1 MSDLGAVS
9 ALGNSPPVILSYLN
23 AMNEYKASD
32 MYLTVGFPPSLRG
45 DKELISLADQ
55 VLTPENINE
64 ILNAILTNRQKRD
77 FEVNMELNT
86 ALDMG
91 VHGRFRINVL
101 RQRQF
106 PALVIRRITSEIPSF
121 EALKL
126 PKIIEKLVME
136 KRGLILVTGMTGSG
150 KSTTLAAMIDHRNR
164 NTAGHIITI
173 EDPIE
178 FFHEHKGCVVTQ
190 REVGVDTESFA
201 MAMKNSLRQRPDVI
215 LVGEIRDREV
225 MEQALSI
232 AETGHLCLAT
242 IHTNNSYQAI
252 ERIVNLF
259 PEDYHN
265 QIRLNLSMNLKGI
278 ISQRL
283 LPSQMGGMA
292 PAIEVLINQGLV
304 RELILKGE
312 IGRIHDVME
321 QNNSIGMST
330 FDQSLMRLFMEGLI
344 SEDIAISNSDK
355 PSDMKIKVQQAK
367 LVGHSK
373 AGQSALDAVDTSR
386 ISFTE

>member
-1 MSDLGAVS
+1 MG
-9 ALGNSPPVILSYLN
+9 
-23 AMNEYKASD
+23 EYGASD
-32 MYLTVGFPPSLRG
+32 MYLTVGCPPLLRG
-45 DKELISLADQ
+45 DKDLIKLSDDI
-55 VLTPENINE
+55 LTEDVIE
-64 ILNAILTNRQKRD
+64 DILNAILTNRQRREYD
-77 FEVNMELNT
+77 SHMELNT

-91 VHGRFRINVL
+91 EHGRFRINVM
-101 RQRQF
+101 RQRHF
-106 PALVIRRITSEIPSF
+106 PALVIRRIVSEIPSF
-121 EALKL
+121 EELRLPSILADLAL
-126 PKIIEKLVME
+126 E
-136 KRGLILVTGMTGSG
+136 KRGLVLVTGMTGSG
-150 KSTTLAAMIDHRNR
+150 KSTTLAAMVDKR
-164 NTAGHIITI
+164 NTSAPGHIITV
-173 EDPIE
+173 EDPVE
-178 FFHEHKGCVVTQ
+178 FFHEHKECVVTQ

-201 MAMKNSLRQRPDVI
+201 TAMKNSLRQRPDLI

-283 LPSQMGGMA
+283 LPCIDGGLA
-292 PAIEVLINQGLV
+292 PAIEVMLNQGLV

-312 IGRIHDVME
+312 IGKIHDVME

-330 FDQSLMRLFMEGLI
+330 FDQSMMRLFVDGLI
-344 SEDIAISNSDK
+344 SEDCAISNSDK
-355 PSDMKIKVQQAK
+355 PSDMKIKVQQIKMKSDSQAK
-367 LVGHSK
+367 SGSML
-373 AGQSALDAVDTSR
+373 AGVDTSR
-386 ISFTE
+386 MSFSD

>member
-1 MSDLGAVS
+1 MSAPLIFQYLS
-9 ALGNSPPVILSYLN
+9 AMGDHD
-23 AMNEYKASD
+23 AAD
-32 MYLTVGFPPSLRG
+32 MYLTVGLPAMLRG
-45 DKELISLADQ
+45 DKDLIKLSED
-55 VLTPENINE
+55 VLTPESVEE
-64 ILNAILTNRQKRD
+64 ILNSMLTARQRRD
-77 FEVNMELNT
+77 FDAQNELNT

-91 VHGRFRINVL
+91 EHGRFRVNVM

-106 PALVIRRITSEIPSF
+106 PALVIRRIVSEIPSF
-121 EALKL
+121 EELRL
-126 PKIIEKLVME
+126 PQILGDLAME

-150 KSTTLAAMIDHRNR
+150 KSTTLASMIDQRNV
-164 NTAGHIITI
+164 NSQGHIITI

-215 LVGEIRDREV
+215 LVGEVRDREV

-259 PEDYHN
+259 PEDYHA

-283 LPSQMGGMA
+283 LPSVGGGMA
-292 PAIEVLINQGLV
+292 PAIEVMLNQGLV

-312 IGRIHDVME
+312 IGKIHDVME

-330 FDQSLMRLFMEGLI
+330 FDQSLMRLYMDELI
-344 SEDIAISNSDK
+344 TEDTAITNSDK
-355 PSDMKIKVQQAK
+355 PSDMKIKVQQTK
-367 LVGHSK
+367 MLQESQGKGNV
-373 AGQSALDAVDTSR
+373 LDVVDTSR
-386 ISFTE
+386 ISFSE

>member
-1 MSDLGAVS
+1 
-9 ALGNSPPVILSYLN
+9 
-23 AMNEYKASD
+23 MNEHEASD
-32 MYLTVGFPPSLRG
+32 MYLTVGFPPTLRG
-45 DKELISLADQ
+45 DDGLIKLTDN
-55 VLTPENINE
+55 VLSPDDINE
-64 ILNAILTNRQKRD
+64 ILVSMLTSRQRRD
-77 FEVNMELNT
+77 FDTQMELNT

-91 VHGRFRINVL
+91 EHGRFRINVL

-106 PALVIRRITSEIPSF
+106 PALVIRRIVSEIPSF
-121 EALKL
+121 NALRL
-126 PKIIEKLVME
+126 PKILETMAME

-150 KSTTLAAMIDHRNR
+150 KSTTLAAMIDNR
-164 NTAGHIITI
+164 NQNSSGHIITI
-173 EDPIE
+173 EDPVE

-190 REVGVDTESFA
+190 REIGVDTESFA
-201 MAMKNSLRQRPDVI
+201 TAMKNSLRQRPDVI

-259 PEDYHN
+259 PEDAHN

-278 ISQRL
+278 VSQRL
-283 LPSQMGGMA
+283 LPSIGGGLA

-312 IGRIHDVME
+312 IGKIHDVME

-330 FDQSLMRLFMEGLI
+330 FDQSLMRLFMDDLI
-344 SEDIAISNSDK
+344 TEDTAISNSDK

-367 LVGHSK
+367 MV
-373 AGQSALDAVDTSR
+373 QSSQGAASRDALGGVDTSR
-386 ISFTE
+386 ISFSE

>member
-1 MSDLGAVS
+1 MNAPLIFKYLSSMNEREASDL
-9 ALGNSPPVILSYLN
+9 
-23 AMNEYKASD
+23 
-32 MYLTVGFPPSLRG
+32 YLTVGFPPTLRG
-45 DKELISLADQ
+45 DDGLVGIAED
-55 VLTPENINE
+55 VLSPNDINE
-64 ILNAILTNRQKRD
+64 ILTSMLTARQRRD
-77 FEVNMELNT
+77 FDTHMELNT

-91 VHGRFRINVL
+91 EYGRFRVNVL

-106 PALVIRRITSEIPSF
+106 PALVIRRIVSEIPSF
-121 EALKL
+121 SALRL
-126 PKIIEKLVME
+126 PNILESLAME

-150 KSTTLAAMIDHRNR
+150 KSTTLAAMIDKRNQSS
-164 NTAGHIITI
+164 TGHIITI

-201 MAMKNSLRQRPDVI
+201 TAMKNSLRQRPDVI

-225 MEQALSI
+225 MEQALAI

-259 PEDYHN
+259 PEDLHN

-283 LPSQMGGMA
+283 LPSVKGGLV
-292 PAIEVLINQGLV
+292 PAIEVMINQGLV
-304 RELILKGE
+304 RDLILKGE
-312 IGRIHDVME
+312 IGKIHSVME
-321 QNNSIGMST
+321 QNNSIGMMT
-330 FDQSLMRLFMEGLI
+330 FDQSLMHLFVDGLI
-344 SEDIAISNSDK
+344 SEDSAITNSDK
-355 PSDMKIKVQQAK
+355 PSDMKIKIQQAK
-367 LVGHSK
+367 LIN
-373 AGQSALDAVDTSR
+373 QSRASNNAFGGVDTSK
-386 ISFTE
+386 IKFKE

>member
-1 MSDLGAVS
+1 LS
-9 ALGNSPPVILSYLN
+9 APLIFTYLS
-23 AMNEYKASD
+23 AMNEHEASD
-32 MYLTVGFPPSLRG
+32 MYLTVGFPPTLRG
-45 DKELISLADQ
+45 DDGLIKLTDD
-55 VLTPENINE
+55 VLTPDNINE
-64 ILNAILTNRQKRD
+64 ILASMLTSRQRRD
-77 FEVNMELNT
+77 FDVQMELNT
-86 ALDMG
+86 ALDMAE
-91 VHGRFRINVL
+91 HGRFRINVL

-106 PALVIRRITSEIPSF
+106 PALVIRRIVSEIPSF
-121 EALKL
+121 SALRL
-126 PKIIEKLVME
+126 PKILENLAME

-150 KSTTLAAMIDHRNR
+150 KSTTLAAMIDQRNQ
-164 NTAGHIITI
+164 NSSGHIITI
-173 EDPIE
+173 EDPVE

-201 MAMKNSLRQRPDVI
+201 TAMKNSLRQRPDVI

-259 PEDYHN
+259 PEDAHN

-278 ISQRL
+278 VSQRL
-283 LPSQMGGMA
+283 LPSVGGGLA

-312 IGRIHDVME
+312 IGKIHDVME

-330 FDQSLMRLFMEGLI
+330 FDQSLMRLFMDDLI
-344 SEDIAISNSDK
+344 TEDTAITNSDK

-367 LVGHSK
+367 MVQTTQGG
-373 AGQSALDAVDTSR
+373 ARDALGGVDTSR
-386 ISFTE
+386 ISFSE

>member
-1 MSDLGAVS
+1 MSAPL
-9 ALGNSPPVILSYLN
+9 IFQYLN
-23 AMNEYKASD
+23 SMGDHNAAD
-32 MYLTVGFPPSLRG
+32 MYLTVGKPPTLRG
-45 DKELISLADQ
+45 DKELITLSDE
-55 VLTPENINE
+55 VLTPDSIEE
-64 ILNAILTNRQKRD
+64 ILNSMLTSRQRRD
-77 FEVNMELNT
+77 FDAQNELNT

-91 VHGRFRINVL
+91 EHGRFRVNVM

-106 PALVIRRITSEIPSF
+106 PALVIRRIVSEIPSF
-121 EALKL
+121 DELRL
-126 PKIIEKLVME
+126 PQILSDLAME

-150 KSTTLAAMIDHRNR
+150 KSTTLAAMIDQRNR
-164 NTAGHIITI
+164 NSQGHIITI

-178 FFHEHKGCVVTQ
+178 FFHEHKGCVVSQ

-215 LVGEIRDREV
+215 LVGEVRDREV

-283 LPSQMGGMA
+283 LPSVNGGMA
-292 PAIEVLINQGLV
+292 PAIEVMLNQGLV

-312 IGRIHDVME
+312 IGKIHDVME

-330 FDQSLMRLFMEGLI
+330 FDQSLMRLFMDGLI
-344 SEDIAISNSDK
+344 TEDTAISNSDK
-355 PSDMKIKVQQAK
+355 PSDMKIKVQQTK
-367 LVGHSK
+367 LLRESQGGGSNV
-373 AGQSALDAVDTSR
+373 LDVVDTSR
-386 ISFTE
+386 ISFSE